1 MTLQDTTLEKE
12 EKKKEKIGKQEK
24 EVVGEIASL
33 DESLKEYEDLIS
45 SFIQVKNEQEDELDK
60 IREVGKEIS
69 SSIYKITSEIESVKS
84 NISILEKRN
93 EGLLESIAS
102 YKEDVK
108 RLEKQIKEIE
118 KEAPSSIDTSS
129 QEKQIEE
136 MTATITGYDK
146 EMSELE
152 NEMFRKKEWIGR
164 FKSFKMY
171 LALEQLKNIQLRAN
185 NILKAENSDLR
196 IVIEGFKTKAD
207 GDIKE
212 EITPYVVRDE
222 AENFWYYS
230 GGERARVEI
239 ALIIAIQGMINETN
253 KWGGLQFLSIDEIT
267 EGLSKESLYDVIEAL
282 EFIQFP
288 ILVTTHISNENASC
302 KTLKIIKENG
312 ISRVEK

>member
-1 MTLQDTTLEKE
+1 MLA
-12 EKKKEKIGKQEK
+12 
-24 EVVGEIASL
+24 IA
-33 DESLKEYEDLIS
+33 
-45 SFIQVKNEQEDELDK
+45 
-60 IREVGKEIS
+60 
-69 SSIYKITSEIESVKS
+69 
-84 NISILEKRN
+84 
-93 EGLLESIAS
+93 
-102 YKEDVK
+102 
-108 RLEKQIKEIE
+108 
-118 KEAPSSIDTSS
+118 
-129 QEKQIEE
+129 
-136 MTATITGYDK
+136 GYDK
-146 EMSELE
+146 VMTELE

-171 LALEQLKNIQLRAN
+171 LAIEQLKNIQLRAN

-239 ALIIAIQGMINETN
+239 ALIIAIQGMINESN

-302 KTLKIIKENG
+302 KTLKIVKENG
-312 ISRVEK
+312 ISRIEQ